1 MATLINY
8 EILDLSFYPAVNME
22 YECPFQY
29 RSGIYGGVAGKR
41 CITLVNITDLRRI
54 FNGSFV
60 DSAQLYCKLAYKNG
74 RAILNALDDEWRR
87 MEKIKVPPYHLSEES
102 VYLIREV
109 SQQLEN
115 IFVLEC
121 ENSTNKYCCMTKRLS
136 SRARDAKY
144 EERDCCAQKFG
155 SCAEKHNSFA
165 TLVKFLK
172 LLDFCVNYNTLL
184 PFLHFLP
191 LKYSNGVARD
201 IVDNYRCEEDKCKF
215 FACIHDE
222 YEDCLEIRVPLC
234 QRNPSNRNE
243 CRQYS
248 YYQLREREFPYGKPC
263 EERDYGE
270 TCTCPCA
277 DLPWSSWSTSTKTC
291 GNYTAY
297 RFRPKARHEYE
308 KVDCL
313 KSPELCCFEQEERYF
328 PPCPSNKVKKMICTN
343 NGGEVE
349 EIESKLQCICK
360 EPFRSGELCENGF
373 KSCDEKKGCK
383 NGGTCLQYGNYG
395 VCSCGDAL
403 TGNQCEFVIG
413 ACTSQS
419 CLNGG
424 NCSTVDSN
432 SYTCICAPGFDG
444 AHCENDNASQT
455 KMGMAIIFCT
465 RVHSPEASDK
475 QRQSF
480 IKEILEMRQR
490 CRRNVVRTEQK
501 QAVIICHC
509 HHATCLGQHSSKIV
523 CSGRCCNAG
532 EDCSHVYVEH
542 CHQLRHVYF
551 YRKALQYLPAV
562 VGLIRV
568 RDEHFR
574 TSTAG
579 SRIKITFRHPVE
591 GEDCSHAYVEHCH
604 QLRHVHFYRKALQH
618 LPAVVG
624 VIRVRDEHFRTS
636 TAGSTLRH
644 LPAFLCPDS
653 AERSGSTAGL
663 FPISS
668 LYPGWTG

>member
-1 MATLINY
+1 MNATAMKFWILVSILLLIWNTS
-8 EILDLSFYPAVNME
+8 ECR
-22 YECPFQY
+22 CPFQY

-54 FNGSFV
+54 FNGHFV

-74 RAILNALDDEWRR
+74 RAIVNALDDEWRR

-109 SQQLEN
+109 SQPLKN

-121 ENSTNKYCCMTKRLS
+121 ENSPSKYCCMTKRLS

-155 SCAEKHNSFA
+155 SCSEKHNSFA
-165 TLVKFLK
+165 TLGKILK

-191 LKYSNGVARD
+191 LKNSNGANNPAHD

-328 PPCPSNKVKKMICTN
+328 PPCPSNKVNKMICTN

-373 KSCDEKKGCK
+373 KSCDEKKGCQ

-395 VCSCGDAL
+395 VCSCGAAL

-432 SYTCICAPGFDG
+432 SYTCICAPGFEG
-444 AHCENDNASQT
+444 AHCETDNASHT

-465 RVHSPEASDK
+465 VCCCIFMYKQLLKKRVHSPEASDK
-475 QRQSF
+475 QRQSL

-490 CRRNVVRTEQK
+490 CRRNVVR
-501 QAVIICHC
+501 V
-509 HHATCLGQHSSKIV
+509 SKK
-523 CSGRCCNAG
+523 RA
-532 EDCSHVYVEH
+532 
-542 CHQLRHVYF
+542 QL
-551 YRKALQYLPAV
+551 
-562 VGLIRV
+562 
-568 RDEHFR
+568 
-574 TSTAG
+574 TA
-579 SRIKITFRHPVE
+579 
-591 GEDCSHAYVEHCH
+591 
-604 QLRHVHFYRKALQH
+604 
-618 LPAVVG
+618 
-624 VIRVRDEHFRTS
+624 
-636 TAGSTLRH
+636 
-644 LPAFLCPDS
+644 
-653 AERSGSTAGL
+653 
-663 FPISS
+663 
-668 LYPGWTG
+668 

>member
-1 MATLINY
+1 MATLINH

-29 RSGIYGGVAGKR
+29 MSGIYGGVAGKR

-109 SQQLEN
+109 SQPLKN

-121 ENSTNKYCCMTKRLS
+121 ENSPNKYCCMMKRLS

-155 SCAEKHNSFA
+155 SCAEQRNSFA
-165 TLVKFLK
+165 TLVKILK

-191 LKYSNGVARD
+191 LKNSNGANNPARD

-277 DLPWSSWSTSTKTC
+277 DLPWSSWSTSTKPC

-328 PPCPSNKVKKMICTN
+328 PPCPSNKVNKIICKN

-349 EIESKLQCICK
+349 EIGSKLQCICK

-373 KSCDEKKGCK
+373 KSCDEKKGCQ

-395 VCSCGDAL
+395 VCSCGAAL

-432 SYTCICAPGFDG
+432 SYTCICAPGFEG
-444 AHCENDNASQT
+444 AHCETDNASQT

-480 IKEILEMRQR
+480 IKEILEIRQR
-490 CRRNVVRTEQK
+490 CRRNVV
-501 QAVIICHC
+501 
-509 HHATCLGQHSSKIV
+509 SKSHDRHPV
-523 CSGRCCNAG
+523 EG
-532 EDCSHVYVEH
+532 EDDSHVYVEH
-542 CHQLRHVYF
+542 CHQLRHIHLYS
-551 YRKALQYLPAV
+551 KALRHLTAD
-562 VGLIRV
+562 VGLIQV

-574 TSTAG
+574 TTTAG

-591 GEDCSHAYVEHCH
+591 GEDCSHVYVEHCH
-604 QLRHVHFYRKALQH
+604 QLRHIHLYSKALRH
-618 LPAVVG
+618 LTADVG
-624 VIRVRDEHFRTS
+624 LIQVRDEHFRTT
-636 TAGSTLRH
+636 TAGSRCQFTCPYEGSKLHFDTLSKVKIVRMFT
-644 LPAFLCPDS
+644 LNIV
-653 AERSGSTAGL
+653 T
-663 FPISS
+663 
-668 LYPGWTG
+668 

>member
-1 MATLINY
+1 MNATAMKFWILVSILLLIWNTS
-8 EILDLSFYPAVNME
+8 ECR
-22 YECPFQY
+22 CPFQY

-54 FNGSFV
+54 FNGNFV

-74 RAILNALDDEWRR
+74 RAIVNALDDEWRR
-87 MEKIKVPPYHLSEES
+87 MGKIKVPPYHLSEES

-109 SQQLEN
+109 SQPLKN

-121 ENSTNKYCCMTKRLS
+121 ENSPSKYCCMTKRLS

-165 TLVKFLK
+165 TLGKILK

-191 LKYSNGVARD
+191 LKNSNGANNPAHD

-328 PPCPSNKVKKMICTN
+328 PPCPSNKVNKMICTN

-360 EPFRSGELCENGF
+360 EPFRSGELCENGTVSNIILLLLLVGF
-373 KSCDEKKGCK
+373 KSCDEKKGCQ

-395 VCSCGDAL
+395 VCSCGAAL

-432 SYTCICAPGFDG
+432 SYTCICAPGFEG
-444 AHCENDNASQT
+444 AHCETDNASHT

-475 QRQSF
+475 HRQSL

-490 CRRNVVRTEQK
+490 CRRNVVSLPILSKCKIRRTEQK

-523 CSGRCCNAG
+523 CSGRGCNAG
-532 EDCSHVYVEH
+532 TKITFRHPVEGEDGSYVYVEH
-542 CHQLRHVYF
+542 CHQLRHVHF
-551 YRKALQYLPAV
+551 HTEALRHLTAV
-562 VGLIRV
+562 VGLIQV

-579 SRIKITFRHPVE
+579 SSITKTTSSVRKIQFHESGCQFTCPYE
-591 GEDCSHAYVEHCH
+591 ASKSHFDTLSKV
-604 QLRHVHFYRKALQH
+604 K
-618 LPAVVG
+618 
-624 VIRVRDEHFRTS
+624 IVRMFTLNIVTS
-636 TAGSTLRH
+636 
-644 LPAFLCPDS
+644 
-653 AERSGSTAGL
+653 
-663 FPISS
+663 
-668 LYPGWTG
+668 

>member
-1 MATLINY
+1 LTFYFEMNATAMKFWILVSILLLIWNTS
-8 EILDLSFYPAVNME
+8 ECR
-22 YECPFQY
+22 CPFQY
-29 RSGIYGGVAGKR
+29 MSGIYGGVAGKR

-74 RAILNALDDEWRR
+74 RAILNALDDEWKR

-109 SQQLEN
+109 SQPLKN

-121 ENSTNKYCCMTKRLS
+121 ENSPNKYCCMTKRLS

-155 SCAEKHNSFA
+155 SCAEQHNSFA
-165 TLVKFLK
+165 TLVKILK

-191 LKYSNGVARD
+191 LKNSNGANNPARD

-328 PPCPSNKVKKMICTN
+328 PPCPSNKVNKMICTN

-349 EIESKLQCICK
+349 EIGSKLQCICK

-373 KSCDEKKGCK
+373 KSCDEKKGCQ

-395 VCSCGDAL
+395 VCSCGAAL

-432 SYTCICAPGFDG
+432 SYTCICAPGFEG
-444 AHCENDNASQT
+444 AHCETDNASQT
-455 KMGMAIIFCT
+455 KIGMAIIFCT

-475 QRQSF
+475 QGQSF

-490 CRRNVVRTEQK
+490 CRRNFIRTEQK

-509 HHATCLGQHSSKIV
+509 HHETCLGQHSSKID
-523 CSGRCCNAG
+523 CSGHGCNAG
-532 EDCSHVYVEH
+532 EDDSYVYVEH
-542 CHQLRHVYF
+542 CHQLKHIHVNS
-551 YRKALQYLPAV
+551 KALRHLTAD
-562 VGLIRV
+562 VGLIQV

-591 GEDCSHAYVEHCH
+591 GKDFSHVYVEHCH
-604 QLRHVHFYRKALQH
+604 RIRHIHFNSVA
-618 LPAVVG
+618 
-624 VIRVRDEHFRTS
+624 
-636 TAGSTLRH
+636 LRH

-653 AERSGSTAGL
+653 AERSSSTAGL

-668 LYPGWTG
+668 LYHGLTG